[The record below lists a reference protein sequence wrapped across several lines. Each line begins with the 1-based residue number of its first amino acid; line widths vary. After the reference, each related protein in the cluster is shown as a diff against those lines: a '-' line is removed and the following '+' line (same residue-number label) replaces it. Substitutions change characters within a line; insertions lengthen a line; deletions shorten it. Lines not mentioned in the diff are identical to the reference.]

1 MAEEINLFDY
11 WLIIWK
17 RRWMIGG
24 LCAAALMV
32 TMLFSLRLPSVY
44 ESTAT
49 ILPPGEGR
57 DGGGLAAALAASG
70 AAGALGGFMG
80 GIPAHNT
87 DLFVALLKSRI
98 MADEILTRFG
108 LMDRYHA
115 KMLTDARKVLE
126 GKTKITVTK
135 EKVIKV
141 MVEDEDPKLA
151 ADIANFYVSHLDRL
165 NHTLNIS
172 KASQNRAFI
181 EKRLVETKVDLG
193 KAEDALKEF
202 QTQKKA
208 VSLEAQGK
216 AAIEAAAMIQGQI
229 SATEVQLKV
238 MESYLTNDNPEVARL
253 RSNLQELRNQLYLLE
268 SGKGGRG
275 QLPGDRM
282 HPAFIS
288 VPTLALDY
296 GRLLRDVKVQETLYT
311 LLTSHYEQAKIAE
324 AKDTPTVQVLDPAIP
339 AERKSKPSIRLNMM
353 IAGLVSL
360 FVGIFLA
367 FLFEYL
373 ARVKTIAPRRV
384 ESDLASHPI
393 K

>member
-1 MAEEINLFDY
+1 MADEVNLLEY

-17 RRWMIGG
+17 RRWIIGG
-24 LCAAALMV
+24 LCVGAVIV
-32 TMLFSLRLPSVY
+32 TLLLSLRMPPVY
-44 ESTAT
+44 ESAAT
-49 ILPPGEGR
+49 ILPPAEGK
-57 DGGGLAAALAASG
+57 DGGGLAAALAATG
-70 AAGALGGFMG
+70 AAGALGGFIP
-80 GIPAHNT
+80 GIPANNA

-98 MADEILTRFG
+98 MADEILKRFD
-108 LMDRYHA
+108 LLNRYHA
-115 KMLTDARKVLE
+115 KLMTDARKALE
-126 GKTKITVTK
+126 GRTKITVAK

-141 MVEDEDPKLA
+141 TVEDEDPKLA
-151 ADIANFYVSHLDRL
+151 ADIANFYVGNLDSL

-181 EKRLVETKVDLG
+181 EKRLVETKVELA

-238 MESYLTNDNPEVARL
+238 TESYLAYDNPELARL

-296 GRLLRDVKVQETLYT
+296 GRLLREVKVQETLYT

-339 AERKSKPSIRLNMM
+339 AERRSKPSIRLNMM
-353 IAGLVSL
+353 IAGLVGV

-367 FLFEYL
+367 FVFEYL
-373 ARVKTIAPRRV
+373 ARVKSMVSRRV
-384 ESDLASHPI
+384 APDLAGPPAN
-393 K
+393 

>member
-1 MAEEINLFDY
+1 MNEEINLLDY
-11 WLIIWK
+11 WRVLWK
-17 RRWMIGG
+17 RRWIIAG
-24 LCAAALMV
+24 LCAAAV
-32 TMLFSLRLPSVY
+32 IAAMLLSLGMPPIY

-49 ILPPGEGR
+49 ILPPAEGK
-57 DGGGLAAALAASG
+57 DGGLAAALAASG
-70 AAGALGGFMG
+70 AAGGVGGFFT
-80 GIPAHNT
+80 GIPANNA

-98 MADEILTRFG
+98 MADEVIQRFD
-108 LMDRYHA
+108 LKSRYHA
-115 KMLTDARKVLE
+115 KLMTDARVRLE
-126 GKTKITVTK
+126 GSTKISVSK

-141 MVEDEDPKLA
+141 TAEDQDPKLA
-151 ADIANFYVSHLDRL
+151 ADIANFYVANLDRL

-193 KAEDALKEF
+193 KTEEVLKEF
-202 QTQKKA
+202 QTRNKA
-208 VSLEAQGK
+208 VSVEAQGK

-229 SATEVQLKV
+229 SANEVQLKV
-238 MESYLTNDNPEVARL
+238 MESYLANDNPELARQ

-324 AKDTPTVQVLDPAIP
+324 AKDTPTVQVLDPALP
-339 AERKSKPSIRLNMM
+339 AERKSKPSIRLNMT
-353 IAGLVSL
+353 IAGVAGL
-360 FVGIFLA
+360 FAGIFLA
-367 FLFEYL
+367 FLLEYFAGL
-373 ARVKTIAPRRV
+373 KNPALRRV
-384 ESDLASHPI
+384 PSEATEPPLN
-393 K
+393 